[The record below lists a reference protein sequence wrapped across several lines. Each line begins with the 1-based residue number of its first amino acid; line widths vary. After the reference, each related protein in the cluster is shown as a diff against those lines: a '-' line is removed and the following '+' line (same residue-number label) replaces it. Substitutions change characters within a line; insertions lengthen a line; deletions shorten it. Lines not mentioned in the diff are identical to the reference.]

1 MKTLLQKINLRLAV
15 RVFTITMMGMQIAL
29 LVIFLS
35 AGLTTQASS
44 AFTLCIWMFL
54 ALLFESKAYNLKEE
68 KENLIKFLN
77 APSSETEGKKP
88 EGQYRSQKPSRF

>member
-1 MKTLLQKINLRLAV
+1 MKSLLQKINLRLAA
-15 RVFTITMMGMQIAL
+15 RVFTIAMMGMQIAL

-54 ALLFESKAYNLKEE
+54 ALFFESKAYNLKDQN
-68 KENLIKFLN
+68 ENLEKFLN
-77 APSSETEGKKP
+77 VPPVESEGGE
-88 EGQYRSQKPSRF
+88 S

>member
-1 MKTLLQKINLRLAV
+1 MKSLLQKIDLRLAV
-15 RVFTITMMGMQIAL
+15 RVFTIAMMGMQIAL

-54 ALLFESKAYNLKEE
+54 ALFFESKAYNLKNQNESLE
-68 KENLIKFLN
+68 KFLN
-77 APSSETEGKKP
+77 SPPVESEGGEA
-88 EGQYRSQKPSRF
+88 

>member
-1 MKTLLQKINLRLAV
+1 MKSLLQKINIRLAV
-15 RVFTITMMGMQIAL
+15 RVFTIAMMGMQIAL

-54 ALLFESKAYNLKEE
+54 ALFFESKAYNLKNQNESLE
-68 KENLIKFLN
+68 KFLN
-77 APSSETEGKKP
+77 SPPVESEGGEA
-88 EGQYRSQKPSRF
+88 